1 MATSK
6 EKTALKGLEREYAK
20 RPRFASSQEQSEAA
34 SRTLSAYIQ
43 LLQTDEC
50 GRWVTDSVSESC
62 DEKLR

>member
-20 RPRFASSQEQSEAA
+20 RPRFASSQEQSEDAWV
-34 SRTLSAYIQ
+34 TLSTYIQ
-43 LLQTDEC
+43 LLQTDEY
-50 GRWVTDSVSESC
+50 GRWVTDSFSEGC